1 MSKFEK
7 KCVLLQKTRI
17 IVVNMRKILLLF
29 AFVLANLFTHAQ
41 TVIAR
46 NPLIIYCETLEKT
59 KVNYVDFSYN
69 IDSDPVC
76 LWVNFSNDDPRRAT
90 EHVVSM
96 VESKVLLKGQGLICK
111 YIDKENALHYLIAYS
126 RESKKFWDI
135 DFGNDPT
142 GLIIR
147 EVEIDTNNVTK
158 DFFVELDSSEYVSV
172 KRILENAY
180 SSGYFFTN

>member
-1 MSKFEK
+1 
-7 KCVLLQKTRI
+7 
-17 IVVNMRKILLLF
+17 MRKILLLF
-29 AFVLANLFTHAQ
+29 AFVLANLFAHAQ

-69 IDSDPVC
+69 IDSNPVC

-90 EHVVSM
+90 EHGVSM

-135 DFGNDPT
+135 VFDNDDPT
-142 GLIIR
+142 GLIIH
-147 EVEIDTNNVTK
+147 EIEIDTNNITK
-158 DFFVELDSSEYVSV
+158 SFIVVLDSSEYASV
-172 KRILENAY
+172 KRVLENAY
-180 SSGYFFTN
+180 SSGDFFTN